1 MFLKRK
7 KLKESLRRR
16 EKLFAAWISY
26 SHPSIAETFA
36 KAGFDFIAIDMEH
49 STINLSEA
57 QRIIAACQSEEVPC
71 LPRPVSHSNDYIK
84 PLLESGADGILIQMV
99 NTSKDVQ
106 NLINNLKFPP
116 IGKRSYGVNRAQGY
130 GFDFNEY
137 ITSWNNDSSFIIQ
150 VESIEAVENIES
162 LLEFSEVD
170 AVMIGPYDIS
180 GSLGVPG
187 ELNHKKVIS
196 ASKKVIDAC
205 SKYGKS
211 CGTQLNDPNPKNIN
225 NLFEMGYTFAVL
237 GSDLFILWKW
247 AEQMKQ
253 IMNSIR
259 KI

>member
-1 MFLKRK
+1 
-7 KLKESLRRR
+7 
-16 EKLFAAWISY
+16 
-26 SHPSIAETFA
+26 
-36 KAGFDFIAIDMEH
+36 
-49 STINLSEA
+49 
-57 QRIIAACQSEEVPC
+57 
-71 LPRPVSHSNDYIK
+71 
-84 PLLESGADGILIQMV
+84 
-99 NTSKDVQ
+99 
-106 NLINNLKFPP
+106 
-116 IGKRSYGVNRAQGY
+116 
-130 GFDFNEY
+130 
-137 ITSWNNDSSFIIQ
+137 
-150 VESIEAVENIES
+150 
-162 LLEFSEVD
+162 
-170 AVMIGPYDIS
+170 MIGPYDIS

-211 CGTQLNDPNPKNIN
+211 CGTQFNDPNPKNIN

>member
-71 LPRPVSHSNDYIK
+71 LPRPVSHSDDYIK

-99 NTSKDVQ
+99 NTSNDVQ

>member
-49 STINLSEA
+49 STINISEA
-57 QRIIAACQSEEVPC
+57 QRIIAASQSEEVPC
-71 LPRPVSHSNDYIK
+71 LPRPVSHSDDYIK

>member
-71 LPRPVSHSNDYIK
+71 LPRPVSHSDDYIK

-130 GFDFNEY
+130 GFDFNKY

-259 KI
+259 KT

>member
-7 KLKESLRRR
+7 KLKESLRSR

-71 LPRPVSHSNDYIK
+71 LPRPVSHSDDYIK

-99 NTSKDVQ
+99 NTSNDVQ